1 MRVVRQ
7 QVHHLLTLAASEG
20 EKGFAPSGVDS
31 ARHRIFAIRLVT
43 AQPAHFRHHFGAAV
57 WLRVRMDATAA
68 PHPIEYLDAA
78 AGVRVAL
85 DYKRR
90 LFSALDVRAGQAV
103 LDVGCGP
110 GTDLGRLAD
119 AVSPGGSV
127 VGVDND
133 PAMLAEA
140 RRRLA
145 DRPEVSIWSGD
156 AHALP
161 LADAS
166 VDRARIDR
174 VLQHVAD
181 PAGVLA
187 EALRVLRPGGL
198 LAMAEP
204 DWDTLAVAG
213 EDVATSRAWARFV
226 AAQVRHATVGRQL
239 VRLAA
244 DAGLTIRT
252 VKAVPVMFRD
262 FAGAEQIL
270 GLRRTTARAV
280 QAGVP
285 IAPEWLERLEHEPFL
300 AGFTL
305 YLVVADNVGAGH

>member
-1 MRVVRQ
+1 
-7 QVHHLLTLAASEG
+7 
-20 EKGFAPSGVDS
+20 
-31 ARHRIFAIRLVT
+31 
-43 AQPAHFRHHFGAAV
+43 V
-57 WLRVRMDATAA
+57 WLRGWMDATAA

-90 LFSALDVRAGQAV
+90 LLSAFDVRAGHAV

-119 AVSPGGSV
+119 AVTPSGSV
-127 VGVDND
+127 VGLDND

-166 VDRARIDR
+166 VDRVRTDR

-181 PAGVLA
+181 PVGVLA
-187 EALRVLRPGGL
+187 EALRVLRPSGL

-204 DWDTLAVAG
+204 DWDTLAVAD
-213 EDVATSRAWARFV
+213 EDVATSRVWARFV
-226 AAQVRHATVGRQL
+226 AAQVRNATVGRQL
-239 VRLAA
+239 VRLAVG
-244 DAGLTIRT
+244 AGFAVRT
-252 VKAVPVMFRD
+252 VKAVPVVFRD

-285 IAPEWLERLEHEPFL
+285 IAPEWLPRLECRPFL

-305 YLVVADNVGAGH
+305 YLVVAEHVGGGR

>member
-1 MRVVRQ
+1 M
-7 QVHHLLTLAASEG
+7 
-20 EKGFAPSGVDS
+20 D
-31 ARHRIFAIRLVT
+31 VT
-43 AQPAHFRHHFGAAV
+43 AVPN
-57 WLRVRMDATAA
+57 
-68 PHPIEYLDAA
+68 PIEYLDAA
-78 AGVRVAL
+78 AGVRAAL

-90 LFSALDVRAGQAV
+90 LLSALDVRAGQSV

-119 AVSPGGSV
+119 AVAPGGSV

-161 LADAS
+161 LGDAS
-166 VDRARIDR
+166 VDRARTDR

-198 LAMAEP
+198 LAIAEP
-204 DWDTLAVAG
+204 DWDTLAVAD

-226 AAQVRHATVGRQL
+226 AAQVRNATVGRQL
-239 VRLAA
+239 VRLAVG
-244 DAGLTIRT
+244 AGFAIRS
-252 VKAVPVMFRD
+252 VKAVPVVFRD
-262 FAGAEQIL
+262 FADAEQIL

-285 IAPEWLERLEHEPFL
+285 IAPQWLERLARGPFL

-305 YLVVADNVGAGH
+305 YLVVAENVGGDR